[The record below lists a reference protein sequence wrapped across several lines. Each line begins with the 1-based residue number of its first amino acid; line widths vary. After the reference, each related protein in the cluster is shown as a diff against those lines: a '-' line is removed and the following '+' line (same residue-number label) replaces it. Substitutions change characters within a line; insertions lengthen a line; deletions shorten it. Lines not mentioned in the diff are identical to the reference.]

1 MHQIERI
8 GSKRLIT
15 TAMHVAC
22 CNISVHIVINRLLFH
37 RRNITCNKS
46 YTPLLVIAP
55 AAVGR
60 VSSSFRSQ
68 RFADINEI
76 IHLSVRVCVSTIYL
90 SAFPLPSVLFS
101 AVRRPFP
108 GAVGQCYSHGWRPT
122 AVPVAVGG
130 RCGRARHPARTVRN
144 NVVIWRRFVRPASER
159 AAPTTRLRPASD
171 ATRRDASATAAPR
184 RAAQYISSRIHQLPF
199 SPFAV
204 ATNGKKWRRRV

>member
-1 MHQIERI
+1 MHQIERM

-90 SAFPLPSVLFS
+90 SAFPLPSVLFFRGPATVPRRS
-101 AVRRPFP
+101 RSMLFTWLATHRRAGRSLWAVDAVERDIRP
-108 GAVGQCYSHGWRPT
+108 GLYGIMSLSD
-122 AVPVAVGG
+122 
-130 RCGRARHPARTVRN
+130 
-144 NVVIWRRFVRPASER
+144 VVLYDPR
-159 AAPTTRLRPASD
+159 
-171 ATRRDASATAAPR
+171 ASA
-184 RAAQYISSRIHQLPF
+184 
-199 SPFAV
+199 
-204 ATNGKKWRRRV
+204 RRRQRG